1 MVSPSGLQV
10 PKPPLAPC
18 REAQGRG
25 RKDKKNRIKNNT
37 KQTLTMKKT
46 YIAPSVEVIKVGA
59 ISMLAASLAINNDT
73 TVNTSIDGEQLGRE
87 DNTPSSP
94 NLWDQ
99 GW

>member
-1 MVSPSGLQV
+1 MVSHSGLQV

-25 RKDKKNRIKNNT
+25 RKDKKNRIRNNT

-59 ISMLAASLAINNDT
+59 ISMLAASMVINNNSTVDT
-73 TVNTSIDGEQLGRE
+73 SDEDVQLGRE
-87 DNTPSSP
+87 DNTPSRP
-94 NLWDQ
+94 NLWEQ